1 MKQFKI
7 KSHAKI
13 NIALNVTGK
22 NSKLHNIESII
33 TFINLHDLIIVRQI
47 DQTKHK
53 ISFKGKFSK
62 KISKKKN
69 TISALLMLLDEKN
82 YLNDKKFNIKIIKNI
97 PQQSGMGGGSIN
109 AASLLNFFINKK
121 IIKIKENKLLNLTE
135 KIGSDVILG
144 IKPTNLILS
153 HTGKIKRYYKK
164 KILHTL
170 IVKPSFGCSTKY
182 IFSRVKKFSKP
193 KFDIPNQSMFK
204 IQYLK
209 KLKND
214 LEEIAFNKY
223 PKLENIK
230 SFMATIPNTEFVRM
244 SGSGSSI
251 VAYYQSKRLC
261 EIAYK
266 HFKRKFNNHWCIV
279 SKTI

>member
-13 NIALNVTGK
+13 NIALNVVGK

-33 TFINLHDLIIVRQI
+33 AFINLHDLITVRQI
-47 DQTKHK
+47 DKTKHK

-62 KISKKKN
+62 KISKKN
-69 TISALLMLLDEKN
+69 TVSKLLILLDEKN
-82 YLNDKKFNIKIIKNI
+82 LLNNKKFDVKIIKNI

-109 AASLLNFFINKK
+109 ASSLLKFFIDKK
-121 IIKIKENKLLNLTE
+121 IIKIEENELLKLTSQ
-135 KIGSDVILG
+135 IGSDVVLG
-144 IKPTNLILS
+144 TKPNNLVLS
-153 HTGKIKRYYKK
+153 QSGKIKRFYKK

-170 IVKPSFGCSTKY
+170 IVKPKFGCSTKY
-182 IFSRVKKFSKP
+182 IFSKVKKFSKP
-193 KFDIPNQSMFK
+193 KFNTPKQSMFRV
-204 IQYLK
+204 QYLK

-214 LEEIAFNKY
+214 LEKIAFNKH

-230 SFMATIPNTEFVRM
+230 SFLATIPNTEFVRM

>member
-13 NIALNVTGK
+13 NIALNVIGK

-33 TFINLHDLIIVRQI
+33 AFINLHDLITVRQI
-47 DQTKHK
+47 DKTKHK

-62 KISKKKN
+62 KISKKN
-69 TISALLMLLDEKN
+69 TVSKLLMLLDEKN
-82 YLNDKKFNIKIIKNI
+82 LLNNKKFDVKIIKNI

-109 AASLLNFFINKK
+109 ASSLLKFFIDKK
-121 IIKIKENKLLNLTE
+121 VIKIKENELLKLTSQ
-135 KIGSDVILG
+135 IGSDVILG
-144 IKPTNLILS
+144 TKPNNLVLS
-153 HTGKIKRYYKK
+153 HTGKIKRFYKK

-170 IVKPSFGCSTKY
+170 IVKPNFGCSTKY
-182 IFSRVKKFSKP
+182 IFSKVKKFSKP
-193 KFDIPNQSMFK
+193 KFNTPKQSMFRV
-204 IQYLK
+204 QYLK

-214 LEEIAFNKY
+214 LEQIAFNKH

-230 SFMATIPNTEFVRM
+230 SFLATIPNTEFARM

-251 VAYYQSKRLC
+251 VAYYQSKRSC

-266 HFKRKFNNHWCIV
+266 HFKRKFNNHWCII

>member
-1 MKQFKI
+1 
-7 KSHAKI
+7 
-13 NIALNVTGK
+13 
-22 NSKLHNIESII
+22 
-33 TFINLHDLIIVRQI
+33 
-47 DQTKHK
+47 
-53 ISFKGKFSK
+53 
-62 KISKKKN
+62 
-69 TISALLMLLDEKN
+69 
-82 YLNDKKFNIKIIKNI
+82 
-97 PQQSGMGGGSIN
+97 
-109 AASLLNFFINKK
+109 
-121 IIKIKENKLLNLTE
+121 
-135 KIGSDVILG
+135 
-144 IKPTNLILS
+144 
-153 HTGKIKRYYKK
+153 
-164 KILHTL
+164 
-170 IVKPSFGCSTKY
+170 
-182 IFSRVKKFSKP
+182 
-193 KFDIPNQSMFK
+193 MFK

-251 VAYYQSKRLC
+251 VAYYQSKRSC

>member
-13 NIALNVTGK
+13 NIALNVIGK

-33 TFINLHDLIIVRQI
+33 AFINLHDLITVRQI
-47 DQTKHK
+47 DKTKHK

-62 KISKKKN
+62 KISKKN
-69 TISALLMLLDEKN
+69 TVSKLLMLLDEKN
-82 YLNDKKFNIKIIKNI
+82 LLNNKKFDVKIIKNI

-109 AASLLNFFINKK
+109 ASSLLKFFIDKK
-121 IIKIKENKLLNLTE
+121 VIKIKENELLKLTSQ
-135 KIGSDVILG
+135 IGSDVILG
-144 IKPTNLILS
+144 IKPNNLVLS
-153 HTGKIKRYYKK
+153 QTGKIKRFYKK

-170 IVKPSFGCSTKY
+170 IVKPNFGCSTKY
-182 IFSRVKKFSKP
+182 IFSKVKKFSKP
-193 KFDIPNQSMFK
+193 KFNTPKQSMFRV
-204 IQYLK
+204 QYLK

-214 LEEIAFNKY
+214 LEKIAFNKH

-230 SFMATIPNTEFVRM
+230 SFLATIPNTEFVRM

-251 VAYYQSKRLC
+251 VAYYQSKRSC
-261 EIAYK
+261 EIAFK
-266 HFKRKFNNHWCIV
+266 HFKRKFNNHWCII

>member
-13 NIALNVTGK
+13 NIALNVIGK

-33 TFINLHDLIIVRQI
+33 AFINLHDLITVRQI
-47 DQTKHK
+47 DKTKHK

-62 KISKKKN
+62 KISKKN
-69 TISALLMLLDEKN
+69 TVSKLLMLLYEKN
-82 YLNDKKFNIKIIKNI
+82 LLNNKKFDVKIIKNI

-109 AASLLNFFINKK
+109 ASSLLKFFIDKK
-121 IIKIKENKLLNLTE
+121 VIKIKENELLKLTSQ
-135 KIGSDVILG
+135 IGSDVILG
-144 IKPTNLILS
+144 TKPNNLVLS
-153 HTGKIKRYYKK
+153 HTVKIKRFYKK

-170 IVKPSFGCSTKY
+170 IVKPKFGCSTKY
-182 IFSRVKKFSKP
+182 IFSKVKKFSKP
-193 KFDIPNQSMFK
+193 KFNTPKQSMFRV
-204 IQYLK
+204 QYLK

-214 LEEIAFNKY
+214 LEKIAFNKH

-230 SFMATIPNTEFVRM
+230 SFLATIPNTEFVRM

-251 VAYYQSKRLC
+251 VAYYQSKRSC

-266 HFKRKFNNHWCIV
+266 HFKRKFNNHWCII